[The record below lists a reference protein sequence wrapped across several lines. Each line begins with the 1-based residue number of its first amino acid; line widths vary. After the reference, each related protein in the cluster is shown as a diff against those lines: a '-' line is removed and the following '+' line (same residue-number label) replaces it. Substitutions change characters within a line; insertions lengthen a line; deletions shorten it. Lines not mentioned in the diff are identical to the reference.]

1 MTDHKRTRREANRR
15 PGMRRILDGMRQI
28 EEESPGLIDE
38 AVKASFELAKRRRG
52 DGGRM
57 PQ

>member
-15 PGMRRILDGMRQI
+15 PGMRRILDAMRQI

-38 AVKASFELAKRRRG
+38 AVKASFELERRRG

>member
-1 MTDHKRTRREANRR
+1 MV
-15 PGMRRILDGMRQI
+15 PGMRRILDAMKAIDR
-28 EEESPGLIDE
+28 ERPGLVE
-38 AVKASFELAKRRRG
+38 RAALAAGELAKRRG

>member
-1 MTDHKRTRREANRR
+1 MTDRKRTARNRR
-15 PGMRRILDGMRQI
+15 PGMRRILDAMRQI

-38 AVKASFELAKRRRG
+38 AVKASFELAELRRG